1 MDMMSLLM
9 KRLLRPLLNKMASL
23 VGIPNIYDRLNSLEI
38 KTSLNSPSADAFT
51 MMERRTIDL
60 AMSQIVPLREQILN
74 QYSQLE
80 QDITTASAHSEN
92 RLQNLNESL
101 VSYADAKQE
110 QNTNAIVDF
119 TQNQARVIA
128 EIRQSFET
136 IRRQVGETSSKLEKP
151 RTEPAQSVYP
161 IDDKII
167 DDSLYVALENH
178 FRGSRDVVSQRQR
191 DYLPMLPTDITAS
204 HPLIDLGCGR
214 GEWLQVL
221 QKENIPAIGIDSNA
235 VCIAECREAG
245 LEVIH
250 EGLLEYISQRPDAS
264 VGAYTLFQVLEHLP
278 FPVLI
283 ETLRQM
289 RRTLVPGGRVI
300 AEVPNAKNLRVSA
313 GTFWIDPTHQ
323 RPLFPELLIFLA
335 SEIGFT
341 KADGH
346 YTNNLSPNHDLS
358 GLPQGA
364 TAALQS
370 VIDAI
375 DGPGDFALIA
385 TA

>member
-1 MDMMSLLM
+1 
-9 KRLLRPLLNKMASL
+9 MASL
-23 VGIPNIYDRLNSLEI
+23 IGIPSIYHRLNTLERNVSQI
-38 KTSLNSPSADAFT
+38 SPSLGAFNI
-51 MMERRTIDL
+51 MERRMVDL
-60 AMSQIVPLREQILN
+60 AMSLHSPLRDELASLRNELTAATLN
-74 QYSQLE
+74 N
-80 QDITTASAHSEN
+80 EN
-92 RLQNLNESL
+92 RLKSLNEAF
-101 VSYADAKQE
+101 VTYVDAKQE
-110 QNTNAIVDF
+110 QSSNTINEF
-119 TQNQARVIA
+119 TQQQAKVIA
-128 EIRQSFET
+128 EIRQSFDT
-136 IRRQVGETSSKLEKP
+136 IRRQVTETSSKLRMPIIES
-151 RTEPAQSVYP
+151 AQVVYP
-161 IDDKII
+161 ADNKII

-191 DYLPMLPTDITAS
+191 DYLPMLPSGITSS

-221 QKENIPAIGIDSNA
+221 RQENIPAIGVDSNA
-235 VCIAECREAG
+235 VCIAECREEG
-245 LEVIH
+245 LDVIH

-289 RRTLVPGGRVI
+289 RRTLVPGGRLI

-335 SEIGFT
+335 SEIGF
-341 KADGH
+341 AQSDGH

-364 TAALQS
+364 TTALQS

>member
-9 KRLLRPLLNKMASL
+9 KRLLRPLLYKMASL

-60 AMSQIVPLREQILN
+60 AMASLTPLREELAA
-74 QYSQLE
+74 
-80 QDITTASAHSEN
+80 TTSNNEN
-92 RLQNLNESL
+92 RIKSLNEAL
-101 VSYADAKQE
+101 VTYVDAKQE

-128 EIRQSFET
+128 EIRQSFDT
-136 IRRQVGETSSKLEKP
+136 IRRQVGETSSTLEKP
-151 RTEPAQSVYP
+151 RTEPAQGAYP

-235 VCIAECREAG
+235 VCNC
-245 LEVIH
+245 
-250 EGLLEYISQRPDAS
+250 
-264 VGAYTLFQVLEHLP
+264 
-278 FPVLI
+278 
-283 ETLRQM
+283 
-289 RRTLVPGGRVI
+289 
-300 AEVPNAKNLRVSA
+300 
-313 GTFWIDPTHQ
+313 
-323 RPLFPELLIFLA
+323 
-335 SEIGFT
+335 
-341 KADGH
+341 
-346 YTNNLSPNHDLS
+346 
-358 GLPQGA
+358 
-364 TAALQS
+364 
-370 VIDAI
+370 
-375 DGPGDFALIA
+375 
-385 TA
+385 

>member
-23 VGIPNIYDRLNSLEI
+23 VGIPNIYDRLNSLETQI
-38 KTSLNSPSADAFT
+38 SPVNPSIDAFT

-60 AMSQIVPLREQILN
+60 AMASLTPLREELAA
-74 QYSQLE
+74 
-80 QDITTASAHSEN
+80 TTSNNEN
-92 RLQNLNESL
+92 RIKTLNEAL
-101 VSYADAKQE
+101 VTYVDAKQE
-110 QNTNAIVDF
+110 QNNNTIVDF
-119 TQNQARVIA
+119 TQQQAKVIA
-128 EIRQSFET
+128 DIRQSFDT
-136 IRRQVGETSSKLEKP
+136 IRRQVTETSSKL
-151 RTEPAQSVYP
+151 RTPTIESAQVVYP
-161 IDDKII
+161 ADSKII

-191 DYLPMLPTDITAS
+191 DYLPMLPAGITS
-204 HPLIDLGCGR
+204 SSPLIDLGCGR

-221 QKENIPAIGIDSNA
+221 RQENIPAIGVDSNA
-235 VCIAECREAG
+235 VCIAECREEG
-245 LEVIH
+245 LDVIH
-250 EGLLEYISQRPDAS
+250 EELLEYISQRPDAS

-289 RRTLVPGGRVI
+289 RRTLVPGGRLI

-335 SEIGFT
+335 SEIGF
-341 KADGH
+341 AQSDGH

-364 TAALQS
+364 TTALQS

>member
-1 MDMMSLLM
+1 M
-9 KRLLRPLLNKMASL
+9 KRLIRPILNKMASL
-23 VGIPNIYDRLNSLEI
+23 VGIPSIYDRLDLLESKVPSFSPSSNSL
-38 KTSLNSPSADAFT
+38 T
-51 MMERRTIDL
+51 MIERRTVDL
-60 AMSQIVPLREQILN
+60 AMAAMTPLREELI
-74 QYSQLE
+74 
-80 QDITTASAHSEN
+80 ASNLHHEN
-92 RLQNLNESL
+92 RLESLNEAL
-101 VSYADAKQE
+101 VTYVDAKQE
-110 QNTNAIVDF
+110 QNSKTILDF
-119 TQNQARVIA
+119 NQQQAKVIA
-128 EIRQSFET
+128 EIRQSFDT
-136 IRRQVGETSSKLEKP
+136 IRRQTGSAVSNIKRQNIESSQEI
-151 RTEPAQSVYP
+151 YP
-161 IDDKII
+161 TDKKII

-191 DYLPMLPTDITAS
+191 DYLPMLPTSIS
-204 HPLIDLGCGR
+204 LSSPLIDLGCGR

-221 QKENIPAIGIDSNA
+221 RRENIPAIGIDSNA
-235 VCIAECREAG
+235 VCIAECREEG
-245 LEVIH
+245 LDVIH
-250 EGLLEYISQRPDAS
+250 EGLLEYLSQRPDES

-283 ETLRQM
+283 DTLREM

-323 RPLFPELLIFLA
+323 RPLFPDLLIFLA
-335 SEIGFT
+335 SELGYTEAI
-341 KADGH
+341 GH

-364 TAALQS
+364 SAALQS

-375 DGPGDFALIA
+375 DGPADFALIA

>member
-23 VGIPNIYDRLNSLEI
+23 VGIPNIYDRLNSLETQI
-38 KTSLNSPSADAFT
+38 SPVNPSIDAFT

-60 AMSQIVPLREQILN
+60 AMASLTPLREELAA
-74 QYSQLE
+74 
-80 QDITTASAHSEN
+80 TTSNNEN
-92 RLQNLNESL
+92 RIKTLNEAL
-101 VSYADAKQE
+101 VTYVDAKQE
-110 QNTNAIVDF
+110 QNNNTIVDF
-119 TQNQARVIA
+119 TQQQAKVIA
-128 EIRQSFET
+128 DIRQSFDT
-136 IRRQVGETSSKLEKP
+136 IRRQVTETSSKL
-151 RTEPAQSVYP
+151 RTPTIESAQVVYP
-161 IDDKII
+161 ADSKII

-191 DYLPMLPTDITAS
+191 DYLPMLPAGITS
-204 HPLIDLGCGR
+204 SSPLIDLGCGR

-221 QKENIPAIGIDSNA
+221 RQENIPAIGVDSNA
-235 VCIAECREAG
+235 VCIAECREEG
-245 LEVIH
+245 LDVIH

-289 RRTLVPGGRVI
+289 RRTLVPGGRLI

-335 SEIGFT
+335 SEIGF
-341 KADGH
+341 AQSDGH

-364 TAALQS
+364 TTALQS

>member
-1 MDMMSLLM
+1 M
-9 KRLLRPLLNKMASL
+9 KRLLRPVFNKMASML
-23 VGIPNIYDRLNSLEI
+23 GIANIYNRLDSLE
-38 KTSLNSPSADAFT
+38 KQVAPVSPSFGAFDI
-51 MMERRTIDL
+51 MERRMVDL
-60 AMSQIVPLREQILN
+60 AMASHSPLRDELA
-74 QYSQLE
+74 SLRDE
-80 QDITTASAHSEN
+80 LASATLNNEN
-92 RLQNLNESL
+92 RLKSLNEAL
-101 VSYADAKQE
+101 VTYVDAKQE
-110 QNTNAIVDF
+110 QNNQTIIEITNKQSKI
-119 TQNQARVIA
+119 IA
-128 EIRQSFET
+128 ETRQSFDT
-136 IRRQVGETSSKLEKP
+136 IRRQVAETSITLEKP
-151 RTEPAQSVYP
+151 LIQSAQVVYP
-161 IDDKII
+161 ANIKII

-191 DYLPMLPTDITAS
+191 DYLPMLPAGITSS
-204 HPLIDLGCGR
+204 HPLVDLGCGR

-221 QKENIPAIGIDSNA
+221 RQENIPAIGIDSNA
-235 VCIAECREAG
+235 VCIAECREEG
-245 LEVIH
+245 LDVIH

-289 RRTLVPGGRVI
+289 RRTLVPGGRLI

-335 SEIGFT
+335 SEIGF
-341 KADGH
+341 AQSDGH

-364 TAALQS
+364 TTALQS